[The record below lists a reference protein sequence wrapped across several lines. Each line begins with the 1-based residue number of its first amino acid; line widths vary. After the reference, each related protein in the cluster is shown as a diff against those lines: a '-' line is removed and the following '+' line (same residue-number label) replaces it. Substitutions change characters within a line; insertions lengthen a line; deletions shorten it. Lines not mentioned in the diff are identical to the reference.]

1 MRQRPAI
8 RVGVWHRTT
17 QAGVVPRAVRILQGR
32 GTLRFTRK
40 RLVGAAVAALLVSG
54 VAVTAFADTATP
66 PSNAT
71 AVGQGIDEFG
81 MTAAFYDHQ
90 VLDFTYTKG
99 FFCDTSVASTATS
112 GCEVGQSYNTPP
124 APNFDPLYITVP
136 LGFTVPMNMEQCPSS
151 LVCVDHPGTVDLTR
165 LEPALKGLYPTL
177 TDAQLTAALSNFAVP
192 GHDHFITD
200 TNMFQ
205 PEWWDVQVVGVTS
218 PSTYAA
224 IQHHRSFDYI
234 QQLVNAKDPSVV
246 GPIPS
251 NLFLFFGVDAHAKGT
266 PNN

>member
-1 MRQRPAI
+1 MRFA
-8 RVGVWHRTT
+8 
-17 QAGVVPRAVRILQGR
+17 
-32 GTLRFTRK
+32 RK
-40 RLVGAAVAALLVSG
+40 RLIGLALVVALVGGVAVAAL
-54 VAVTAFADTATP
+54 ADTGLP

-71 AVGQGIDEFG
+71 AVGTGIDEFG
-81 MTAAFYDHQ
+81 MTAAYYDHQ

-99 FFCDTSVASTATS
+99 FFCDTSVASTAST
-112 GCEVGQSYNTPP
+112 GCEVGQTYNTPP

-136 LGFTVPMNMEQCPSS
+136 LGFSVPMDMQQCPST

-165 LEPALKGLYPTL
+165 LESALKPLYPSL
-177 TDAQLTAALSNFAVP
+177 TEAQLTQALQNLAVP

-200 TNMFQ
+200 TNNFQ
-205 PEWWDVQVVGVTS
+205 PEWWDVEVVGVTS

-234 QQLVNAKDPSVV
+234 QQLLDHHDPSVI

-251 NLFLFFGVDAHAKGT
+251 NLFLFFGVDKHGHGT